1 MTKGVVEQ
9 ASVAVSSP
17 VTEISEGH
25 PHSTVVA
32 PGAEMAGAVVSL
44 KVMVC

>member
-1 MTKGVVEQ
+1 MTKGEVEQ
-9 ASVAVSSP
+9 ASVAVASP

-32 PGAEMAGAVVSL
+32 AGAEMAGGVVSW